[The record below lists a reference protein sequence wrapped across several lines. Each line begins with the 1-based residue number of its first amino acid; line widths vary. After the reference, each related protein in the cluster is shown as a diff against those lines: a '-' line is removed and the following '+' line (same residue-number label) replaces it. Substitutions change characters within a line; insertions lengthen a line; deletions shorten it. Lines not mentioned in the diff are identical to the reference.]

1 MTKLETTHMFNSLYP
16 SSREKKIKVG
26 LSNIL
31 APSRNSDSSKIDIAT
46 LRQREHIIII
56 ECDLEN
62 APLSLIF
69 N

>member
-1 MTKLETTHMFNSLYP
+1 MTKLETTHMLNSFYP
-16 SSREKKIKVG
+16 SPMIKLKVG

-31 APSRNSDSSKIDIAT
+31 APSRNSNSSKIDIAT